1 MRCNK
6 WDKALRSGQW
16 EPQEV
21 VEKLPD
27 FLKFIKKVQNLIM
40 DDQETLASWDSE
52 ETTRQMEY
60 ALPGTFITKGF

>member
-1 MRCNK
+1 
-6 WDKALRSGQW
+6 
-16 EPQEV
+16 
-21 VEKLPD
+21 
-27 FLKFIKKVQNLIM
+27 M